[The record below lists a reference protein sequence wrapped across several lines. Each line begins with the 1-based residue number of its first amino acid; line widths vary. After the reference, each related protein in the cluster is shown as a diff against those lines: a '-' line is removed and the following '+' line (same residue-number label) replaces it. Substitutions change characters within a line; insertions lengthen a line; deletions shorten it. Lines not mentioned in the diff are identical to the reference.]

1 MFGKNDDIA
10 SNGFRTIE
18 EAAEPWAQPKK
29 TKKVEKQTV
38 EEVKEAVKESA
49 DNATI
54 DASTPIEELEIEK
67 NTAAEEPA
75 EKSFDDEYMYDDYMD
90 PEEEYTYDDA
100 DIPEEAIPDTKEAQ
114 AAAASLGP
122 DAEKAAQAE
131 GLCRWAAARSG
142 LVVVY
147 PGLGTVALLANE
159 VYMIIRLA
167 RVYDVKLSTGAATG
181 ILSSL
186 GATFIGQ
193 TIATLNPFPPL
204 KIPIAVTVTYALGK
218 AVSAW
223 LVAGMPSSFDD
234 FKKIF
239 EEERQKS
246 AKDVASLVNLEC
258 RNIPL
263 GDETKKPPLPERAF
277 DTVTSGVDYTG
288 NKITDV
294 IGYFATMVGDKLV
307 AYKDEK
313 FAEFAEKMA
322 AEEERK
328 KNLPESEKSL
338 YANVTDNYEKTCDEL
353 KDAMQDAYEQVSSEL
368 KESITEAMAGTIF
381 EKLLPQEEVV
391 VDVPKDEVTIKIIDG
406 TEEEEETEVAEEVT
420 AVEEITAAEEV
431 AESSA
436 EAVTV
441 AVLEEE
447 NKA

>member
-1 MFGKNDDIA
+1 MMFGKNDDLA
-10 SNGFRTIE
+10 ANGFRTIE

-29 TKKVEKQTV
+29 AKKVEAQPV
-38 EEVKEAVKESA
+38 EEVKEAVEETVA
-49 DNATI
+49 NAAV
-54 DASTPIEELEIEK
+54 DACTPVEELEAEK
-67 NTAAEEPA
+67 NTAEEPA
-75 EKSFDDEYMYDDYMD
+75 EKSFEDEYMYDDYMD

-100 DIPEEAIPDTKEAQ
+100 DIPEEALPDEEEVK
-114 AAAASLGP
+114 AAAARMGTDP
-122 DAEKAAQAE
+122 EKAAAAE

-147 PGLGTVALLANE
+147 PGLGTVGLLANE

-167 RVYDVKLSTGAATG
+167 RVYDVKLTTGAATG

-193 TIATLNPFPPL
+193 TIATLHPFPPL

-223 LVAGMPSSFDD
+223 LAAGMPSSFDD

-246 AKDVASLVNLEC
+246 AADVASLANLEC

-288 NKITDV
+288 KKITDV
-294 IGYFATMVGDKLV
+294 IGYFASMVGDKLV

-353 KDAMQDAYEQVSSEL
+353 KDAMQDAYEQVSGEL

-381 EKLLPQEEVV
+381 EKLLPQNEDVV
-391 VDVPKDEVTIKIIDG
+391 ADIPEDEVTIKIIDG
-406 TEEEEETEVAEEVT
+406 TEEEAETAEQ
-420 AVEEITAAEEV
+420 
-431 AESSA
+431 
-436 EAVTV
+436 
-441 AVLEEE
+441 EEE